1 MFFIRS
7 VETGQESA
15 PEPEIVAHLT
25 FKGEPSGSLTLSVA
39 AGAARS
45 VAADFLG
52 EEEPALSE
60 QQIGEV
66 VCELANMICGSV
78 LSRVES
84 AITFQLATPRIV
96 ASASATEGRTNPGL
110 GAAPS
115 STADAEH
122 STVHAIETCGGSMV
136 VMINTE
142 TSPWA

>member
-1 MFFIRS
+1 
-7 VETGQESA
+7 
-15 PEPEIVAHLT
+15 VA
-25 FKGEPSGSLTLSVA
+25 G
-39 AGAARS
+39 GAARS

-96 ASASATEGRTNPGL
+96 AAESAIEGRVSLGL
-110 GAAPS
+110 GTAPS
-115 STADAEH
+115 SAADAEH
-122 STVHAIETCGGSMV
+122 STVHAIETCGGAMV
-136 VMINTE
+136 VMINTGA
-142 TSPWA
+142 PQWA